1 MLVDHKKAILQSTGV
16 LRKKNAKLKLH
27 FWACVLQKRKDLRC
41 VARKAT
47 LIITTSPVTIENIP
61 DRDFTS
67 EQVANKLP
75 TTSVLFNV
83 GIVEILS
90 CNSL

>member
-1 MLVDHKKAILQSTGV
+1 MMMSWIVGNAIVGQEIDIMVLKKALMNQFKCEDCGPM
-16 LRKKNAKLKLH
+16 
-27 FWACVLQKRKDLRC
+27 DEY
-41 VARKAT
+41 
-47 LIITTSPVTIENIP
+47 ITTSPVTIENLP